1 MTNDTIVRF
10 PNSKRCLTS
19 DEERLVKSTTNIIH
33 NSYQHTNPFVKQ
45 NDKTSF
51 VELQIKT
58 LLRKVF
64 EINED
69 INEDIQ

>member
-10 PNSKRCLTS
+10 PNSKRCLTT

-33 NSYQHTNPFVKQ
+33 NSYQHTNPFVNQ
-45 NDKTSF
+45 NDKTNF